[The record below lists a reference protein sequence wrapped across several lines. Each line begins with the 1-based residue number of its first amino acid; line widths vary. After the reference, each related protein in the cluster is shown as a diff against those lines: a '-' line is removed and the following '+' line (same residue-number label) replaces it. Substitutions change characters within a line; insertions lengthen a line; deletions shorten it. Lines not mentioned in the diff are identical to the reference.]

1 MFNNVKLG
9 IAPIG
14 WTNDDM
20 PQLGGELTFEQMVSE
35 AALAGFQGTEVGGK
49 FPTNPAVLN
58 KALDLRGIKI
68 ASQWFSSFLCS
79 TPCISGTQKCI
90 SAPSG
95 SALITY
101 NEQIEEI
108 VKKRKKVEKGIR
120 TADDVNG
127 SLAGIPSNYLDL
139 AQLEDYWSPRR
150 LNHHTEATSMQ
161 YAVHEALRC
170 IVDETLEARWARH
183 SLNDKALC
191 AGLNAMGLSIF
202 GDIEHKMPVVT
213 AINIPEGVDGK
224 VIRGTLLNEF
234 GIEIATSFGPLDGK
248 ILRIGNMG
256 YSSQKRNILILLGA
270 LEAVMLQNHVKIAT
284 GEGVAAAMEV
294 YKNAEK

>member
-1 MFNNVKLG
+1 MRLVEEIGKLCERYG
-9 IAPIG
+9 ALLIVDSVA
-14 WTNDDM
+14 T
-20 PQLGGELTFEQMVSE
+20 LGG
-35 AALAGFQGTEVGGK
+35 
-49 FPTNPAVLN
+49 
-58 KALDLRGIKI
+58 
-68 ASQWFSSFLCS
+68 
-79 TPCISGTQKCI
+79 TPVKVDEWKLSACISGTQKCV

-108 VKKRKKVEKGIR
+108 VKKRKRVEKGIR
-120 TADDVNG
+120 TADDK
-127 SLAGIPSNYLDL
+127 AGTLPMIPSNYLDL
-139 AQLEDYWSPRR
+139 GQLEDYWSPRR

-170 IVDETLEARWARH
+170 IVEETLEARFARH
-183 SLNDKALC
+183 ALNDKALT
-191 AGLNAMGLSIF
+191 AGLQAMGLSIF
-202 GDIEHKMPVVT
+202 GDLAHKMPVVT

-224 VIRGTLLNEF
+224 ALRAMLLNEF

-270 LEAVMLQNHVKIAT
+270 LEAVMLQFGVKIDV
-284 GEGVAAAMEV
+284 GQGVAAAMEV
-294 YKNAEK
+294 YRNAEK